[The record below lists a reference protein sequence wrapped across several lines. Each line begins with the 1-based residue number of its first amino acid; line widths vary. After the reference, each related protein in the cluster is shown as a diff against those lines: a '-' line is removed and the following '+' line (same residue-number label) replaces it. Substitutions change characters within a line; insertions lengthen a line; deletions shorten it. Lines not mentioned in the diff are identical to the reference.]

1 MLPLVTI
8 VTPSLNMAEFLEATI
23 LSVLAQDYLPI
34 EYIILDAGSTDHTP
48 EILKQYSDRV
58 TVIVAPDDG
67 PADSIHKGLSLAK
80 GEIVAWLSA
89 DDLLL
94 PRAVQ
99 SAVDAL
105 TGNPKAAGV
114 YGGAQWIQAN
124 GDVIGAY
131 PARPYDEPLLE
142 RECFI
147 CQPACF
153 FRKEVY
159 TIAGGIDK
167 HLRYTFDWDLWIRMS
182 RVAPFVYVPGLW
194 AQSRMHRSNLT
205 LGQRGQVLDESIALL
220 RRHAGFVPVRW
231 VYGWMSYQDRPSDQF
246 FDVPPRSPWRYL
258 RSLWLGAQWNK
269 GQIGRYAGEWM
280 QGLRAYRPFANRP
293 DRG

>member
-1 MLPLVTI
+1 
-8 VTPSLNMAEFLEATI
+8 MAEYLEATI
-23 LSVLAQDYLPI
+23 LSVLAQDYSPI
-34 EYIILDAGSTDHTP
+34 EYIILDAESTDHTP
-48 EILKQYSDRV
+48 EILKRYADRV

-67 PADSIHKGLSLAK
+67 PADSIHKGLLRAK

-94 PRAVQ
+94 PDAVR
-99 SAVDAL
+99 SAVEAL
-105 TGNPKAAGV
+105 ANHPEALGV
-114 YGGAQWIQAN
+114 YGDAQWIQAN
-124 GDVIGAY
+124 GKVIGAY
-131 PARPYDEPLLE
+131 PTHTYDRHLLD

-153 FRKEVY
+153 FRKDAYSV
-159 TIAGGIDK
+159 ARGIDP
-167 HLRYTFDWDLWIRMS
+167 HLRYTFDWDLWIRM
-182 RVAPFVYVPGLW
+182 AGIGPFAHVRGLW
-194 AQSRMHRSNLT
+194 AQSRMHSSNLT

-220 RRHAGFVPVRW
+220 RRHTAYVPVRW

-246 FDVPPRSPWRYL
+246 FDVPPRSAWRYL
-258 RSLWLGAQWNK
+258 RTLWLGAQWNK
-269 GQIGRYAGEWM
+269 GQIGRYAGEWI